1 MAIITFMSDFG
12 RRDHYVAAVKAKIFQ
27 YNPSAQIVDISHE
40 ITPFDIAHGAFVLSS
55 IFRDFPAGSVH
66 LVAVNSQLKSHEK
79 FIAVKME
86 EHFFVGT
93 DNGIFSLVS
102 EKVPTSIVELNGEN
116 DELHSFSAKNILAPA
131 ATALAN
137 GKNIYDL
144 GRQLTEIN
152 TMLNRQLRITRNAI
166 VGNVVHVDGFGN
178 LITNISR
185 NAFNQFWDKRSVVIG
200 FGRHKIYTLHQS
212 YSSVEEGE
220 CVVFFNSLNMIEIAI
235 NKGSASMLLGLEF
248 DSPITINF
256 VPEY

>member
-12 RRDHYVAAVKAKIFQ
+12 RKDHYVAAVKAKIFQ

-40 ITPFDIAHGAFVLSS
+40 INSFDIAHGAFVLSS
-55 IFRDFPAGSVH
+55 IFRDFPKGSVH
-66 LVAVNSQLKSHEK
+66 LVAVNSQLKGHEK

-102 EKVPTSIVELNGEN
+102 DKVPTSIVELNGEN
-116 DELHSFSAKNILAPA
+116 NELHSFSAKHILAPA
-131 ATALAN
+131 ATALSN
-137 GKNIYDL
+137 GKSIYDL
-144 GRQLTEIN
+144 GRQLTGIN

-166 VGNVVHVDGFGN
+166 AGNVVHVDGFGN

-185 NAFNQFWDKRSVVIG
+185 DAFMQFWDKRALVIG
-200 FGRHKIYTLHQS
+200 FGRHKINTLHQS

-235 NKGSASMLLGLEF
+235 NKGSAAMLLGLQF
-248 DSPITINF
+248 DSPISVNF

>member
-12 RRDHYVAAVKAKIFQ
+12 RKDHYVAAVKAKIYQ
-27 YNPSAQIVDISHE
+27 YNPNAQIVDISHE
-40 ITPFDIAHGAFVLSS
+40 ITSFNIAHAAFVLGA
-55 IFRDFPAGSVH
+55 IFRDFPKGTVH
-66 LVAVNSQLKSHEK
+66 LVGVNSQLKNHEK
-79 FIAVKME
+79 FIAVKIE
-86 EHFFVGT
+86 EHYFVGT
-93 DNGIFSLVS
+93 DNGLFSLIS
-102 EKVPTSIVELNGEN
+102 DKTPTSIVELNGEN

-144 GRQLTEIN
+144 GRQLTGIN
-152 TMLNRQLRITRNAI
+152 TMLNRQLKITRNAI
-166 VGNVVHVDGFGN
+166 SGHVVHVDGFGN

-185 NAFNQFWDKRSVVIG
+185 DAFTQFWDKRSVVVNI
-200 FGRHKIYTLHQS
+200 GRHKIFTIHQS

-235 NKGSASMLLGLEF
+235 NKGSANLLLGLEF
-248 DSPITINF
+248 DSPISINF